1 MGLSCASSFWQNT
14 AHSLMHLSYLA
25 RVGLA
30 PLPILALRDAPLHA
44 PLELL
49 ELRRARLVPSD
60 GLPAL
65 LQAPV
70 QLLLRALHVRALR
83 LAQKR
88 GFLPIGPGG
97 EEGER
102 EGGHAGARSRGS
114 TAIVARDAGTT
125 SARRRTCWGR
135 KTLWSSS
142 SITAVSF
149 A

>member
-1 MGLSCASSFWQNT
+1 
-14 AHSLMHLSYLA
+14 MHLSYLA
-25 RVGLA
+25 ESVWPRCRSWHCA
-30 PLPILALRDAPLHA
+30 THRCA

-49 ELRRARLVPSD
+49 ELRHDARLVPSD

-97 EEGER
+97 GGGER
-102 EGGHAGARSRGS
+102 EEDTGRAIARIDRDRRAGREDDERE
-114 TAIVARDAGTT
+114 TAHLLGWKA
-125 SARRRTCWGR
+125 
-135 KTLWSSS
+135 LWSSS